1 MPSIVSRRI
10 AAMLLATVAVAP
22 ATAAPLDAQQTAQI
36 LKLAQAQT
44 PAMDKA
50 ALAIWNFAEVGYQ
63 EQRSSALLQAQLK
76 SSGFTVTP
84 GVAGMP
90 TAFVASYR
98 NGDGPVIAILAE
110 FDALPGL
117 AQTADP
123 VRTPIAGQRAGH
135 GCGHNLFGAASAA
148 AAIAVRNWMVAQG
161 VKGEIRVYGTPAE
174 EGGSGKVYLVR
185 DGLFKD
191 VDVTLHWHPGSTND
205 ASQTS
210 SLANISGKFR
220 FHGVAAHAAAAP
232 DRGRSALDG
241 VQVMTT
247 AVEFLREHV
256 PDGTRIHYVITNGGK
271 APNVVPDFAEL
282 YLYVRHGDPQVV
294 KDVWARVLKAAE
306 GAAIATGTTTDHEIT
321 GGVYSLLPNETLM
334 KAMDE
339 SLHAVPIT
347 PWSDGEQAF
356 ATKIAQGFAGKPA
369 VLDATVIET
378 ATFRGTGGLSQ
389 GSTDVSDVSWTVPT
403 VGLSTMTYVPG
414 TPGHSWQ
421 ATAAAGSP
429 VGLKGARTAAET
441 LALTA
446 GRLLVDRDLVAA
458 AKQEFQKARGDD
470 FVYKA
475 MVGDRKP
482 PLDYRKDSA
491 GSE

>member
-1 MPSIVSRRI
+1 MSFKVSRRI
-10 AAMLLATVAVAP
+10 AALLLA
-22 ATAAPLDAQQTAQI
+22 ATIVPSIAAAAPLDAQQTAQI
-36 LKLAQAQT
+36 LKLAKAQT
-44 PAMDKA
+44 PAMNKA
-50 ALAIWNFAEVGYQ
+50 ALQVWNFAEVGYQ
-63 EQRSSALLQAQLK
+63 EQRSSAVLQAQLK
-76 SSGFTVTP
+76 AAGFTVTP

-98 NGDGPVIAILAE
+98 NGDGPVIGILAE

-117 AQTADP
+117 AQKAEP
-123 VRTPIAGQRAGH
+123 VQAPIAGQLAGH
-135 GCGHNLFGAASAA
+135 GCGHNLFGAASVS
-148 AAIAVRNWMVAQG
+148 AAITVRNWMAAQG
-161 VKGEIRVYGTPAE
+161 VKGEIRVFGAPAE

-191 VDVTLHWHPGSTND
+191 VDVALHWHPGNSNN
-205 ASQTS
+205 ASQGP

-220 FHGVAAHAAAAP
+220 FHGASAHAAGAP

-241 VQVMTT
+241 AQIMTT

-271 APNVVPDFAEL
+271 APNVVPDFAEV
-282 YLYVRHGDPQVV
+282 YLYVRNGDPQIV
-294 KDVWARVLKAAE
+294 KDVWARVIKAAE
-306 GAAIATGTTTDHEIT
+306 GAALATGTTTDNEIT

-339 SLHAVPIT
+339 SLRAVPIT
-347 PWSDGEQAF
+347 PWSDTERAF
-356 ATKIAQGFAGKPA
+356 ATKMVESFDRKPA
-369 VLDATVIET
+369 TMDPTAIET
-378 ATFRGTGGLSQ
+378 ATFKRTGGIG
-389 GSTDVSDVSWTVPT
+389 GSTDVSDISWTVPT
-403 VGLSTMTYVPG
+403 VGLSTMTFVPG

-429 VGLKGARTAAET
+429 IGLKGAETAAET

-446 GRLLVDRDLVAA
+446 GRLLLDREIVAA
-458 AKQEFQKARGDD
+458 AKEEFMKARGED

-475 MVGDRKP
+475 MVGDRQP
-482 PLDYRKDSA
+482 PLDYRKDSK